1 MSNRSRNRC
10 AMQLC
15 LAFLFLTASVTRA
28 QRQSSAR
35 PSGAEPV
42 PMPALS
48 AILAAFDKYEV
59 VGMPAAHG
67 LKDLDDF
74 ILLVLRD
81 RVFPEKV
88 NDIVVECGN
97 LRYQS
102 VLDRYIAG
110 ESVPFGEVQKVW
122 RNTTETMCGTSGFY

>member
-1 MSNRSRNRC
+1 MLRMSNRSRSRC

-15 LAFLFLTASVTRA
+15 LAFLFLTALVTRA
-28 QRQSSAR
+28 QGQSSAR
-35 PSGAEPV
+35 AIGVEPV
-42 PMPALS
+42 PMPARS

-74 ILLVLRD
+74 ILSLLRD

-97 LRYQS
+97 SRYQS
-102 VLDRYIAG
+102 VLDRYIA
-110 ESVPFGEVQKVW
+110 
-122 RNTTETMCGTSGFY
+122 